1 MKDFLAYVADDMLS
15 KYGNNLSRVAVVFPN
30 KRASLFLNEHLARLA
45 QKPIWSPACITIS
58 ELFRQQSDYQVADPI
73 KLVCDL
79 HKSFCLCTGLQETL
93 DKFYGWGQLLLTD
106 FDDIDKN
113 MADADLVFANLRD
126 IHELDDI
133 SYLTDE
139 QREMIQRF
147 FSNFSEQHNTE
158 LKERFLRL
166 WSHFADI
173 YHDYNRRLAN
183 QQLTYEGAL
192 YRQVVSSHL
201 SSLTSHLAPY
211 DHYLFVGFNLLQKV
225 ELQLFSELQ
234 KAGKAH
240 FYWDFDHYYMKR
252 HEAGQYIGR
261 YLQQFPNEL
270 DIESTDIY
278 GNFSKQKHI
287 TYISAPTEDIQ
298 ARYVSTWLRENQR
311 LKDGRRTAIVL
322 CNENLLQTVIHC
334 LPDEIDK
341 VNVTTGYPLSQT
353 PVASLINIWFDL
365 QLLGRTPRMLR
376 ILQRHPYAKYI
387 SDDQLP
393 LLQILREVATNGK
406 EDISDPLF
414 QESLFRAYTLV
425 NRIENLRQSGDLTVD
440 LATLQRLTSQI
451 IQQTSIPFHGEPAEG
466 IQVMGVLETRNLDFD
481 HVLLL
486 SCNEGNIPRGVND
499 SSFIPHNIRQ
509 AYELTTIDNKV
520 TIYAYYFHRLLQRA
534 SDVTILYN
542 NSTED
547 GQRGEMSRFMLQLMV
562 ESPHT
567 ITRRILQSGQ
577 SVQKWQPAPI
587 EKTPHVMQVLQ
598 SQFTT
603 QHSFLSPTAITRYMR
618 CPLQFYYLYVADIQQ
633 PDTPDD
639 EQELDN
645 RIFGTV
651 FHEAADIIYHQ
662 LPKYIEK
669 PLLEHLLKSKV
680 EIERAVDEAFHRVI
694 PYAPKRGLHL
704 INREV
709 IIHYLRQ
716 LISIDLR
723 LAPFTILGLECDVFR
738 PLSPL
743 TSHFSPLTIGGRI
756 DRLDLIT
763 EGNEELIRVVDY
775 KTGSKS
781 PKPLPDVEAIFL
793 PENIHEHADYYL
805 QTFVYADIVSRQRP
819 DHKVSPALLFIQHA
833 GGKDYNP
840 TLTLGREPVRDIAP
854 YSTRF
859 NELLDEKIME
869 MFSPDVPFIPTD
881 DLRICDTCP
890 FKQMCRR

>member
-15 KYGNNLSRVAVVFPN
+15 KYGTNLSRVAVVFPN

-567 ITRRILQSGQ
+567 ITRRTIQSGQ
-577 SVQKWQPAPI
+577 SVQKWQPTPI

-603 QHSFLSPTAITRYMR
+603 QHSFLSPTAITKYMR

-743 TSHFSPLTIGGRI
+743 TSHLLPSADASTVWI
-756 DRLDLIT
+756 
-763 EGNEELIRVVDY
+763 
-775 KTGSKS
+775 SS
-781 PKPLPDVEAIFL
+781 PKA
-793 PENIHEHADYYL
+793 
-805 QTFVYADIVSRQRP
+805 TKS
-819 DHKVSPALLFIQHA
+819 
-833 GGKDYNP
+833 
-840 TLTLGREPVRDIAP
+840 
-854 YSTRF
+854 
-859 NELLDEKIME
+859 
-869 MFSPDVPFIPTD
+869 
-881 DLRICDTCP
+881 
-890 FKQMCRR
+890 

>member
-173 YHDYNRRLAN
+173 YHDYNRRLAE

-252 HEAGQYIGR
+252 HEAGQYISR

-414 QESLFRAYTLV
+414 QESLFRAYTFV

-567 ITRRILQSGQ
+567 ITRRTLQSGQ

-603 QHSFLSPTAITRYMR
+603 QHSFLSPTAITKYMR

-833 GGKDYNP
+833 GGKDYDP

>member
-173 YHDYNRRLAN
+173 YHDYNRRLAE

-252 HEAGQYIGR
+252 HEAGQYISR

-603 QHSFLSPTAITRYMR
+603 QHSFLSPTAITKYMR

>member
-58 ELFRQQSDYQVADPI
+58 ELFRQQSEYQVADPI

-252 HEAGQYIGR
+252 HEAGQYISR

-567 ITRRILQSGQ
+567 ITRRTLQSGQ

-738 PLSPL
+738 PLSSL